1 MIVKIIQHLEYK
13 ISDTSLASAL
23 MDAEEKM
30 EQGRL
35 DWVIQ
40 ISNNNKKLLKE
51 YKNEKNKRL

>member
-1 MIVKIIQHLEYK
+1 
-13 ISDTSLASAL
+13 

>member
-13 ISDTSLASAL
+13 IPDTSLASVL
-23 MDAEEKM
+23 IDAEEKM